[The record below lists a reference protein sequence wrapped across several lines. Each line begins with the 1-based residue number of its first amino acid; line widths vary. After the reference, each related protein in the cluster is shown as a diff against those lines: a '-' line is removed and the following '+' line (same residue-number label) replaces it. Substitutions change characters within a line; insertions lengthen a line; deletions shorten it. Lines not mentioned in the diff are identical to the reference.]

1 MCRDRQNC
9 VVQGNGAVK
18 SESILHRTKAASV
31 VTTQQLS
38 LRPSRT
44 YGPAIAMVEV
54 LCEVL
59 HYDAADCVKA
69 GQANVA

>member
-1 MCRDRQNC
+1 M
-9 VVQGNGAVK
+9 QGNDAVK

-31 VTTQQLS
+31 VTVQQLS

-44 YGPAIAMVEV
+44 YGPALAMVEV

-59 HYDAADCVKA
+59 NYDAADCVKV